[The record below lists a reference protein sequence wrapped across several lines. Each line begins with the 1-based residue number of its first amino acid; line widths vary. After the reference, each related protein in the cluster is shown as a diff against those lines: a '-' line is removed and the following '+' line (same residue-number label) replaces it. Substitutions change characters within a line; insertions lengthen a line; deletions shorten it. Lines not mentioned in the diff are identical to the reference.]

1 MQTGAHRGKTS
12 RPWFHRPT
20 IALIIAAVRIVTG
33 MALTQLIRHYVKP
46 PTGVTPPQ
54 NWLASLTRWDANW
67 YSNIARHGYFSL
79 PSHAF
84 YPGFPLLV
92 RLLAPLAGYS
102 GATVVLS
109 WAATWIAIWGLLR
122 VCDHYASA
130 ASSDAATLLFA
141 WGPLSLFLVAGYPE
155 SLLVALTAWSLYF
168 MTQQKWAAAAILG
181 GVASGILAQG
191 LIIGPCL
198 ALTILLSDP
207 HARGWARA
215 LGWGLVSEA
224 GFLGYCLYS
233 QLRYAN
239 AFIMLRAERTV
250 WRNQLSYP
258 FHAFI
263 RDAHYTFAPHVAASL
278 RIYFAGDVLLGGICV
293 AVILGGAWVCR
304 RRPSLIPP
312 TVMLTLG
319 LVLSSST
326 SNGAT
331 TSLGRFVV
339 FLAPLYVVLATLL
352 LTIPVRVRMIASSQL
367 ITLATILGIIYGI
380 MFAVGYR
387 IV

>member
-155 SLLVALTAWSLYF
+155 SLLGLPRVAPRRTHRVESVFHDTAEV
-168 MTQQKWAAAAILG
+168 G
-181 GVASGILAQG
+181 GGGHFGRGGEWHSRPRAHHWTV
-191 LIIGPCL
+191 PC
-198 ALTILLSDP
+198 TDHS
-207 HARGWARA
+207 
-215 LGWGLVSEA
+215 
-224 GFLGYCLYS
+224 
-233 QLRYAN
+233 
-239 AFIMLRAERTV
+239 AE
-250 WRNQLSYP
+250 
-258 FHAFI
+258 
-263 RDAHYTFAPHVAASL
+263 
-278 RIYFAGDVLLGGICV
+278 
-293 AVILGGAWVCR
+293 
-304 RRPSLIPP
+304 
-312 TVMLTLG
+312 
-319 LVLSSST
+319 
-326 SNGAT
+326 
-331 TSLGRFVV
+331 
-339 FLAPLYVVLATLL
+339 
-352 LTIPVRVRMIASSQL
+352 
-367 ITLATILGIIYGI
+367 
-380 MFAVGYR
+380 
-387 IV
+387 